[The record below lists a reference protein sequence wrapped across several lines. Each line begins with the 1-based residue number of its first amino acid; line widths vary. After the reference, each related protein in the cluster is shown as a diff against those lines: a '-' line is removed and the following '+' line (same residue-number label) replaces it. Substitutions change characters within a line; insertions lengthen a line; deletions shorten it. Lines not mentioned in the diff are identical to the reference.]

1 MDKLYTIRSQVK
13 EGYRF
18 SRQGLERLGAYMTRH
33 IKRFGDYV
41 IDLQKIPQ
49 PIEETIHL

>member
-1 MDKLYTIRSQVK
+1 MATKK
-13 EGYRF
+13 EDYRF
-18 SRQGLERLGAYMTRH
+18 SRQDLERLSPYMTMH

-49 PIEETIHL
+49 PIEEAIPL

>member
-1 MDKLYTIRSQVK
+1 MILWQLKK

-18 SRQGLERLGAYMTRH
+18 SRQDLERLSPYITRH

-49 PIEETIHL
+49 PIEETIPL